1 VVVKKISEGVIPFG
15 QVSPP
20 FRLTEDNHAEVV
32 PEQVP
37 IVTEAL
43 RMRADDRAPIN
54 TIRAYLAEHGIDRSY
69 NGVVTMLSNPMLIG
83 ELHFGKTERTKG
95 GRPGRLRQKLFD
107 PVVDPDL
114 YRRAQS
120 TKALP
125 GRRAKSER
133 LLARLGVLRCAN
145 CDARMVVGS
154 SNHGTYWVYRCPPNG
169 DCDRHVT
176 VSATLV
182 EDMVV
187 SEVRRL
193 LADVEG
199 AASAEAEVREAEAD
213 LRRKQAALDAAIH
226 AFTGLET
233 ETAAVERLAEL
244 AADRDAAQKRVDS
257 LSGSRTALTV
267 TVEDWDR
274 LTLAERRG
282 LIQATIARVT
292 VAPGHGPSRIT
303 VEPFRG
309 E

>member
-1 VVVKKISEGVIPFG
+1 
-15 QVSPP
+15 
-20 FRLTEDNHAEVV
+20 
-32 PEQVP
+32 
-37 IVTEAL
+37 
-43 RMRADDRAPIN
+43 MRAEDRGPIN
-54 TIRAYLAEHGIDRSY
+54 TIRAYLAEHGIQRSY
-69 NGVVTMLSNPMLIG
+69 NGVVTMLANPMLIG

-114 YRRAQS
+114 YRRAQAA
-120 TKALP
+120 KALP
-125 GRRAKSER
+125 GRRAKSDR
-133 LLARLGVLRCAN
+133 LLARLGVLRCEN

-154 SNHGTYWVYRCPPNG
+154 SNNGTYWVYRCPPNG

-176 VSATLV
+176 ISATLV
-182 EDMVV
+182 EDIVV

-199 AASAEAEVREAEAD
+199 TASALTEVQEAD
-213 LRRKQAALDAAIH
+213 ADLKRAQAELDALIELLDP
-226 AFTGLET
+226 LEP
-233 ETAAVERLAEL
+233 AARKRLA
-244 AADRDAAQKRVDS
+244 AATDRRDRAQERVDS

-292 VAPGHGPSRIT
+292 VAPGHGPSRVT
-303 VEPFRG
+303 VEPVGG